1 MKSSTLIASYL
12 WRDTWK
18 RWREQPASPLAR
30 LFVTVSLVTVATIIL
45 VGFDLAER
53 SLRERLENF
62 GLDTLLVR
70 RTITTGSPDFVRRGE
85 GADVLAA
92 LENYGEEVR
101 FKQLFVRAQTEWQ
114 ANGVV
119 VFSYSQKALAYL
131 AHLTA
136 PTTPAI
142 YFSDV
147 LPPNTRLRAQVG
159 RRSLIAGVV
168 RPQGWL
174 HALSSE
180 DMLLVPQ
187 GWLPDEEQL
196 GWLETTVFQRAVN
209 APPMEKIVAAVNLLS
224 ASNRQ
229 MPPQIQSAV
238 PLIREL
244 DELKSRRLRWQGLLA
259 VLLGAVV
266 ALVYGAIAWL
276 EFQQNLFVGALLR
289 SFGVPARFL
298 YLAHWLENLA
308 LANAAALTAV
318 LLVLRLHSTIF
329 GSLRVADLSNGR
341 AYLSLSMLSVFFW
354 VNLGSLL
361 SSLPVAVGL
370 RKQVGEV
377 LN

>member
-53 SLRERLENF
+53 SLRERLANF

-92 LENYGEEVR
+92 LENYGQEVR

-114 ANGVV
+114 ANGVI
-119 VFSYSQKALAYL
+119 VFSYSQKALVYL
-131 AHLTA
+131 AGLTA
-136 PTTPAI
+136 PRTSVI
-142 YFSDV
+142 YLSEV
-147 LPPNTRLRAQVG
+147 LPPDTELRTQVG
-159 RRSLIAGVV
+159 RRSLIATVV

-196 GWLETTVFQRAVN
+196 GWLETTVFQRAVS
-209 APPMEKIVAAVNLLS
+209 APPMEKIVAAVNLL
-224 ASNRQ
+224 AAANRQ
-229 MPPQIQSAV
+229 MPPQIQSAI
-238 PLIREL
+238 PLLREL
-244 DELKSRRLRWQGLLA
+244 DELKSRRLQWQGVLA
-259 VLLGAVV
+259 ALLGAVV

-289 SFGVPARFL
+289 SFGVPSRFL
-298 YLAHWLENLA
+298 YLAHWMENLV
-308 LANAAALTAV
+308 LANVAALTAV
-318 LLVLRLHSTIF
+318 MLVLRLHATIF
-329 GSLRVADLSNGR
+329 GPLRVANLSSGH
-341 AYLSLSMLSVFFW
+341 ADFSFSMLSVLVW
-354 VNLGSLL
+354 VNLGALL
-361 SSLPVAVGL
+361 SSLPVAFGL
-370 RKQVGEV
+370 QRQVGEV